1 MRQSSYCFQFLV
13 YSVNNACCP
22 LLYVISLWLKVR
34 ILLLL
39 LYWQTG
45 VLMIV
50 IKGEVFVI
58 NFPGIAILGAFIDM
72 KMVKM
77 NPLLLTSC
85 SFKLTALLWD
95 PQLLCHIFFIFFLKC
110 ICRIA
115 KKIPFFRWE
124 KGLYFIALN
133 IFLQGRYLFL
143 WSILLFKDI
152 PRVIEMQILST
163 SFFL

>member
-1 MRQSSYCFQFLV
+1 
-13 YSVNNACCP
+13 
-22 LLYVISLWLKVR
+22 
-34 ILLLL
+34 
-39 LYWQTG
+39 
-45 VLMIV
+45 
-50 IKGEVFVI
+50 
-58 NFPGIAILGAFIDM
+58 
-72 KMVKM
+72 MVKM

-85 SFKLTALLWD
+85 SFKLTAILWD
-95 PQLLCHIFFIFFLKC
+95 PQLLIHIFFIFLLKC

-152 PRVIEMQILST
+152 TRVIEMQILSQ
-163 SFFL
+163 SFFCNRLSSLLSFDEPQLYYSEAMPFTYSVRWQTVVMSVTVFFVLWESISFA